1 MRFVACSG
9 FPIPVSRYFREFK
22 AVEISDSELG
32 LPGEGTVRR
41 WKREAP
47 EGYGFSVLAP
57 KVIAEGGF
65 QKAPEHK
72 ELFVGLAALGTELG
86 AKAVV
91 FAGGEDFKFG
101 KANKATLQGF
111 VKTIPA
117 KFPAIVLD
125 LPAWTTSQIAGI
137 DERVVPAFDPL
148 KDDAPPAGNLAYVR
162 LPGPAGHRSRYDE
175 PSIDRI
181 ATELAALKSKTV
193 FCVFRNIDMHAN
205 ASAIQKKWK

>member
-47 EGYGFSVLAP
+47 EGYGFSVIAP
-57 KVIAEGGF
+57 KVLAESGWKKSPE
-65 QKAPEHK
+65 QKEI
-72 ELFVGLAALGTELG
+72 FTGLAALGVELG

-91 FAGGEDFKFG
+91 FNAPEDFKFN
-101 KANKATLQGF
+101 KVNKATMQAF
-111 VKTIPA
+111 VKSIPA

-125 LPAWTTSQIAGI
+125 LPAWQTNQISGI
-137 DERVVPAFDPL
+137 DDRIVPAFDPL
-148 KDDAPPAGNLAYVR
+148 KDDVPAGLDFAYVR
-162 LPGPAGHRSRYDE
+162 LMGPAGHRSRYDE
-175 PSIDRI
+175 PSIERI
-181 ATELAALKSKTV
+181 LEQLNLLKAKSI

-205 ASAIQKKWK
+205 ASQIQKKWK

>member
-9 FPIPVSRYFREFK
+9 FPIPVSRYFREFP

-47 EGYGFSVLAP
+47 AGYGFSLIAP
-57 KVIAEGGF
+57 KTLAESGW
-65 QKAPEHK
+65 KKSPETK
-72 ELFVGLAALGTELG
+72 ELCASIATLGVELG

-91 FAGGEDFKFG
+91 FSAPDDFKFG
-101 KANKATLQGF
+101 KAAKETMKGF
-111 VKTIPA
+111 VKSLPA

-125 LPAWTTSQIAGI
+125 LPAWKPDQIAGI
-137 DERVVPAFDPL
+137 DDRVVPAYDPL
-148 KDDAPPAGNLAYVR
+148 REEQGATAAFAYVR
-162 LPGPAGHRSRYDE
+162 LLGPAGHRSRYDE
-175 PSIDRI
+175 ASIDRLLEHL
-181 ATELAALKSKTV
+181 ATIDSETA

-205 ASAIQKKWK
+205 ASSVLKKWK